1 MFRLLIVLITPLIFL
16 GCAPSTFQE
25 MKSSESIKKKTF
37 IVDENY
43 ENVYRRSLTKSKECF
58 EMGAITAAFVADGQ
72 LYPNSNEAELT
83 VYLIGGFGKN
93 MIHGATFKSIGNQK
107 TEMKLYTYW
116 SEQYIDKMKRLF
128 TGEEINC
135 K

>member
-1 MFRLLIVLITPLIFL
+1 MLRLLIVLITPLIFL

-43 ENVYRRSLTKSKECF
+43 ENVYRRSLNKAKECF
-58 EMGAITAAFVADGQ
+58 EMGALTAAFVADGQ
-72 LYPNSNEAELT
+72 LYSNSNEGELT
-83 VYLIGGFGKN
+83 VYLIGGMGKS
-93 MIHGATFKSIGNQK
+93 MIHGATFKDIGNQK

-116 SEQYIDKMKRLF
+116 SEKYIDKMKRLF
-128 TGEEINC
+128 TGEAINC
-135 K
+135 E